1 MFNYLQN
8 QLTIPGSHG
17 DVEIHYD
24 NLTIRKQGKRK
35 IGKLDYDPSQTR
47 TTKTANWEALDKAL
61 QSRIPRHLP
70 GPFWTAEENAIQ
82 EDRAKK
88 GLPPAEGVVSKKF
101 NKRSYVV
108 EYG

>member
-1 MFNYLQN
+1 MN
-8 QLTIPGSHG
+8 IPGSHG
-17 DVEIHYD
+17 DVEINYD

-61 QSRIPRHLP
+61 QSRIPTHLP
-70 GPFWTAEENAIQ
+70 GPCWKSEESATQ
-82 EDRAKK
+82 EARAKN
-88 GLPPAEGVVSKKF
+88 GLPPAEGVVPKF
-101 NKRSYVV
+101 SDRTYVV